1 MKIKPAV
8 SLNPGDIITLADVK
22 FAVLDIIDGNP
33 FVVALTNQGNSRFG
47 DSNNYA
53 NSTLRNVVEN
63 WLEDLDLD
71 TDLVME
77 REIDLTTLDGYK
89 GYGKLKV
96 KAAPLTMDE
105 ARKYAELI
113 PDPDDWSWLATGWG
127 APEHFG
133 STVALYVYSNG
144 GWNSGDCSNSYGIRP
159 ALVLPSTLLVSDDG
173 TIFTNTPPTI
183 TSASGASGVNLGSKT
198 AAFSFTYKVA
208 DADGDKLTVTEKL
221 DGTTMKTRTNISS
234 GTTLT
239 FEYPSTA
246 ANFQK
251 ILNGSHVLT
260 VEVSDG
266 KKTATF
272 KANFTKAVY
281 EATITLKTPLAVAG
295 DITAAVLSVVGDIP
309 AGAIYKVEVTN
320 NAKDTSPAWQD
331 VTSEVKSG
339 VNIVFTNK
347 TAANGAAF
355 NFRITVKRGTSTG
368 GYISGVGGAFQ

>member
-77 REIDLTTLDGYK
+77 REIDLTTLDGYT
-89 GYGKLKV
+89 GYGMLKV

-133 STVALYVYSNG
+133 SALALGVYSNG
-144 GWNSGDCSNSYGIRP
+144 GWRGYYCSGSGGIRP
-159 ALVLPSTLLVSDDG
+159 ALMLSSALLTSVEIKTDLSDVSTDDLM
-173 TIFTNTPPTI
+173 
-183 TSASGASGVNLGSKT
+183 A
-198 AAFSFTYKVA
+198 
-208 DADGDKLTVTEKL
+208 E
-221 DGTTMKTRTNISS
+221 
-234 GTTLT
+234 
-239 FEYPSTA
+239 
-246 ANFQK
+246 
-251 ILNGSHVLT
+251 
-260 VEVSDG
+260 
-266 KKTATF
+266 
-272 KANFTKAVY
+272 
-281 EATITLKTPLAVAG
+281 LKR
-295 DITAAVLSVVGDIP
+295 
-309 AGAIYKVEVTN
+309 
-320 NAKDTSPAWQD
+320 
-331 VTSEVKSG
+331 
-339 VNIVFTNK
+339 
-347 TAANGAAF
+347 
-355 NFRITVKRGTSTG
+355 RIEE
-368 GYISGVGGAFQ
+368 

>member
-133 STVALYVYSNG
+133 STYALLVDSNG
-144 GWNSGDCSNSYGIRP
+144 VWHRLDCSGSVGIRP
-159 ALVLPSTLLVSDDG
+159 ALMLSSALLTSVEIKTDLSDVSTDDLM
-173 TIFTNTPPTI
+173 
-183 TSASGASGVNLGSKT
+183 A
-198 AAFSFTYKVA
+198 
-208 DADGDKLTVTEKL
+208 E
-221 DGTTMKTRTNISS
+221 
-234 GTTLT
+234 
-239 FEYPSTA
+239 
-246 ANFQK
+246 
-251 ILNGSHVLT
+251 
-260 VEVSDG
+260 
-266 KKTATF
+266 
-272 KANFTKAVY
+272 
-281 EATITLKTPLAVAG
+281 LKR
-295 DITAAVLSVVGDIP
+295 
-309 AGAIYKVEVTN
+309 
-320 NAKDTSPAWQD
+320 
-331 VTSEVKSG
+331 
-339 VNIVFTNK
+339 
-347 TAANGAAF
+347 
-355 NFRITVKRGTSTG
+355 RIEE
-368 GYISGVGGAFQ
+368 

>member
-33 FVVALTNQGNSRFG
+33 FVVALTNQGSSRFG

-63 WLEDLDLD
+63 WLEDLDID

-133 STVALYVYSNG
+133 SQFALYVGSNG
-144 GWNSGDCSNSYGIRP
+144 GWDGSNCSNSGGIRP
-159 ALVLPSTLLVSDDG
+159 ALMLSSALLTSVEIKTDLSDVSTDDLM
-173 TIFTNTPPTI
+173 
-183 TSASGASGVNLGSKT
+183 A
-198 AAFSFTYKVA
+198 
-208 DADGDKLTVTEKL
+208 E
-221 DGTTMKTRTNISS
+221 
-234 GTTLT
+234 
-239 FEYPSTA
+239 
-246 ANFQK
+246 
-251 ILNGSHVLT
+251 
-260 VEVSDG
+260 
-266 KKTATF
+266 
-272 KANFTKAVY
+272 
-281 EATITLKTPLAVAG
+281 LKR
-295 DITAAVLSVVGDIP
+295 
-309 AGAIYKVEVTN
+309 
-320 NAKDTSPAWQD
+320 
-331 VTSEVKSG
+331 
-339 VNIVFTNK
+339 
-347 TAANGAAF
+347 
-355 NFRITVKRGTSTG
+355 RIEE
-368 GYISGVGGAFQ
+368 

>member
-33 FVVALTNQGNSRFG
+33 FVVALTNQGSSRFG

-63 WLEDLDLD
+63 WLEDLDID

-133 STVALYVYSNG
+133 SQLALRVNSNG
-144 GWNSGDCSNSYGIRP
+144 SWRNYYCSDSYGVRP
-159 ALVLPSTLLVSDDG
+159 ALMLSSALLTSVEIKTDLSDVSTDDLM
-173 TIFTNTPPTI
+173 
-183 TSASGASGVNLGSKT
+183 A
-198 AAFSFTYKVA
+198 
-208 DADGDKLTVTEKL
+208 E
-221 DGTTMKTRTNISS
+221 
-234 GTTLT
+234 
-239 FEYPSTA
+239 
-246 ANFQK
+246 
-251 ILNGSHVLT
+251 
-260 VEVSDG
+260 
-266 KKTATF
+266 
-272 KANFTKAVY
+272 
-281 EATITLKTPLAVAG
+281 LKR
-295 DITAAVLSVVGDIP
+295 
-309 AGAIYKVEVTN
+309 
-320 NAKDTSPAWQD
+320 
-331 VTSEVKSG
+331 
-339 VNIVFTNK
+339 
-347 TAANGAAF
+347 
-355 NFRITVKRGTSTG
+355 RIEE
-368 GYISGVGGAFQ
+368 

>member
-63 WLEDLDLD
+63 WLEDLDID

-89 GYGKLKV
+89 GYSKLKV

-133 STVALYVYSNG
+133 SQHALHVYSG
-144 GWNSGDCSNSYGIRP
+144 GDWDSNNCSSSNGIRP
-159 ALVLPSTLLVSDDG
+159 ALMLSSALLTSVEIKTDLSDVSTDDLM
-173 TIFTNTPPTI
+173 
-183 TSASGASGVNLGSKT
+183 A
-198 AAFSFTYKVA
+198 
-208 DADGDKLTVTEKL
+208 E
-221 DGTTMKTRTNISS
+221 
-234 GTTLT
+234 
-239 FEYPSTA
+239 
-246 ANFQK
+246 
-251 ILNGSHVLT
+251 
-260 VEVSDG
+260 
-266 KKTATF
+266 
-272 KANFTKAVY
+272 
-281 EATITLKTPLAVAG
+281 LKR
-295 DITAAVLSVVGDIP
+295 
-309 AGAIYKVEVTN
+309 
-320 NAKDTSPAWQD
+320 
-331 VTSEVKSG
+331 
-339 VNIVFTNK
+339 
-347 TAANGAAF
+347 
-355 NFRITVKRGTSTG
+355 RIEE
-368 GYISGVGGAFQ
+368 

>member
-77 REIDLTTLDGYK
+77 REIDPTTLDGYK

-133 STVALYVYSNG
+133 STLALSVNSNG
-144 GWNSGDCSNSYGIRP
+144 SWGSGSCSYSGGVRP
-159 ALVLPSTLLVSDDG
+159 ALMLSSALLTSVEIKTDLSDVSTDDLM
-173 TIFTNTPPTI
+173 
-183 TSASGASGVNLGSKT
+183 A
-198 AAFSFTYKVA
+198 
-208 DADGDKLTVTEKL
+208 E
-221 DGTTMKTRTNISS
+221 
-234 GTTLT
+234 
-239 FEYPSTA
+239 
-246 ANFQK
+246 
-251 ILNGSHVLT
+251 
-260 VEVSDG
+260 
-266 KKTATF
+266 
-272 KANFTKAVY
+272 
-281 EATITLKTPLAVAG
+281 LKR
-295 DITAAVLSVVGDIP
+295 
-309 AGAIYKVEVTN
+309 
-320 NAKDTSPAWQD
+320 
-331 VTSEVKSG
+331 
-339 VNIVFTNK
+339 
-347 TAANGAAF
+347 
-355 NFRITVKRGTSTG
+355 RIEE
-368 GYISGVGGAFQ
+368 

>member
-33 FVVALTNQGNSRFG
+33 FVVALTNQGSSRFG

-63 WLEDLDLD
+63 WLEDLDID

-133 STVALYVYSNG
+133 SQGALYVHSNG
-144 GWNSGDCSNSYGIRP
+144 NWYGNFCSYSGGVRP
-159 ALVLPSTLLVSDDG
+159 ALMLSSALLTSVEIKTDLSDVSTDDLM
-173 TIFTNTPPTI
+173 
-183 TSASGASGVNLGSKT
+183 A
-198 AAFSFTYKVA
+198 
-208 DADGDKLTVTEKL
+208 E
-221 DGTTMKTRTNISS
+221 
-234 GTTLT
+234 
-239 FEYPSTA
+239 
-246 ANFQK
+246 
-251 ILNGSHVLT
+251 
-260 VEVSDG
+260 
-266 KKTATF
+266 
-272 KANFTKAVY
+272 
-281 EATITLKTPLAVAG
+281 LKR
-295 DITAAVLSVVGDIP
+295 
-309 AGAIYKVEVTN
+309 
-320 NAKDTSPAWQD
+320 
-331 VTSEVKSG
+331 
-339 VNIVFTNK
+339 
-347 TAANGAAF
+347 
-355 NFRITVKRGTSTG
+355 RIEE
-368 GYISGVGGAFQ
+368 

>member
-33 FVVALTNQGNSRFG
+33 FVVALTNQGSSRFG

-63 WLEDLDLD
+63 WLEDLDID

-133 STVALYVYSNG
+133 SQDALAVYSNG
-144 GWNSGDCSNSYGIRP
+144 LWRGSFCSRSYGIRP
-159 ALVLPSTLLVSDDG
+159 ALMLSSALLTSVEIKTDLSDVSTDDLM
-173 TIFTNTPPTI
+173 
-183 TSASGASGVNLGSKT
+183 A
-198 AAFSFTYKVA
+198 
-208 DADGDKLTVTEKL
+208 E
-221 DGTTMKTRTNISS
+221 
-234 GTTLT
+234 
-239 FEYPSTA
+239 
-246 ANFQK
+246 
-251 ILNGSHVLT
+251 
-260 VEVSDG
+260 
-266 KKTATF
+266 
-272 KANFTKAVY
+272 
-281 EATITLKTPLAVAG
+281 LKR
-295 DITAAVLSVVGDIP
+295 
-309 AGAIYKVEVTN
+309 
-320 NAKDTSPAWQD
+320 
-331 VTSEVKSG
+331 
-339 VNIVFTNK
+339 
-347 TAANGAAF
+347 
-355 NFRITVKRGTSTG
+355 RIEE
-368 GYISGVGGAFQ
+368 

>member
-33 FVVALTNQGNSRFG
+33 FVVALTNQGSSRFG

-63 WLEDLDLD
+63 WLEDLDID

-133 STVALYVYSNG
+133 SQRALRVRSDG
-144 GWNSGDCSNSYGIRP
+144 GWDDYGCSNSGGIRP
-159 ALVLPSTLLVSDDG
+159 ALMLSSALLTSVEIKTDLSDVSTDDLM
-173 TIFTNTPPTI
+173 
-183 TSASGASGVNLGSKT
+183 A
-198 AAFSFTYKVA
+198 
-208 DADGDKLTVTEKL
+208 E
-221 DGTTMKTRTNISS
+221 
-234 GTTLT
+234 
-239 FEYPSTA
+239 
-246 ANFQK
+246 
-251 ILNGSHVLT
+251 
-260 VEVSDG
+260 
-266 KKTATF
+266 
-272 KANFTKAVY
+272 
-281 EATITLKTPLAVAG
+281 LKR
-295 DITAAVLSVVGDIP
+295 
-309 AGAIYKVEVTN
+309 
-320 NAKDTSPAWQD
+320 
-331 VTSEVKSG
+331 
-339 VNIVFTNK
+339 
-347 TAANGAAF
+347 
-355 NFRITVKRGTSTG
+355 RIEE
-368 GYISGVGGAFQ
+368 

>member
-33 FVVALTNQGNSRFG
+33 FVVALTNQGSSRFG

-63 WLEDLDLD
+63 WLEDLDID

-133 STVALYVYSNG
+133 SQFALGVGSNG
-144 GWNSGDCSNSYGIRP
+144 SWYSGSCSNSGGIRP
-159 ALVLPSTLLVSDDG
+159 ALMLSSALLTSVEIKTDLSDVSTDDLM
-173 TIFTNTPPTI
+173 
-183 TSASGASGVNLGSKT
+183 A
-198 AAFSFTYKVA
+198 
-208 DADGDKLTVTEKL
+208 E
-221 DGTTMKTRTNISS
+221 
-234 GTTLT
+234 
-239 FEYPSTA
+239 
-246 ANFQK
+246 
-251 ILNGSHVLT
+251 
-260 VEVSDG
+260 
-266 KKTATF
+266 
-272 KANFTKAVY
+272 
-281 EATITLKTPLAVAG
+281 LKR
-295 DITAAVLSVVGDIP
+295 
-309 AGAIYKVEVTN
+309 
-320 NAKDTSPAWQD
+320 
-331 VTSEVKSG
+331 
-339 VNIVFTNK
+339 
-347 TAANGAAF
+347 
-355 NFRITVKRGTSTG
+355 RIEE
-368 GYISGVGGAFQ
+368 

>member
-33 FVVALTNQGNSRFG
+33 FVVALTNQGSSRFG

-63 WLEDLDLD
+63 WLEDLDID

-133 STVALYVYSNG
+133 SQRALYVYSNG
-144 GWNSGDCSNSYGIRP
+144 GWLNGSCSNSRGIRP
-159 ALVLPSTLLVSDDG
+159 ALMLSSALLTSVEIKTDLSDVSTDDLM
-173 TIFTNTPPTI
+173 
-183 TSASGASGVNLGSKT
+183 A
-198 AAFSFTYKVA
+198 
-208 DADGDKLTVTEKL
+208 E
-221 DGTTMKTRTNISS
+221 
-234 GTTLT
+234 
-239 FEYPSTA
+239 
-246 ANFQK
+246 
-251 ILNGSHVLT
+251 
-260 VEVSDG
+260 
-266 KKTATF
+266 
-272 KANFTKAVY
+272 
-281 EATITLKTPLAVAG
+281 LKR
-295 DITAAVLSVVGDIP
+295 
-309 AGAIYKVEVTN
+309 
-320 NAKDTSPAWQD
+320 
-331 VTSEVKSG
+331 
-339 VNIVFTNK
+339 
-347 TAANGAAF
+347 
-355 NFRITVKRGTSTG
+355 RIEE
-368 GYISGVGGAFQ
+368 

>member
-63 WLEDLDLD
+63 WLEDLDID

-133 STVALYVYSNG
+133 SQYALGVGSNG
-144 GWNSGDCSNSYGIRP
+144 DWSNSNCSNSRGIRP
-159 ALVLPSTLLVSDDG
+159 ALMLSSALLTSVEIKTDLSDVSTDDLM
-173 TIFTNTPPTI
+173 
-183 TSASGASGVNLGSKT
+183 A
-198 AAFSFTYKVA
+198 
-208 DADGDKLTVTEKL
+208 E
-221 DGTTMKTRTNISS
+221 
-234 GTTLT
+234 
-239 FEYPSTA
+239 
-246 ANFQK
+246 
-251 ILNGSHVLT
+251 
-260 VEVSDG
+260 
-266 KKTATF
+266 
-272 KANFTKAVY
+272 
-281 EATITLKTPLAVAG
+281 LKR
-295 DITAAVLSVVGDIP
+295 
-309 AGAIYKVEVTN
+309 
-320 NAKDTSPAWQD
+320 
-331 VTSEVKSG
+331 
-339 VNIVFTNK
+339 
-347 TAANGAAF
+347 
-355 NFRITVKRGTSTG
+355 RIEE
-368 GYISGVGGAFQ
+368 

>member
-33 FVVALTNQGNSRFG
+33 FVVALTNQGSSRFG

-63 WLEDLDLD
+63 WLEDLDID

-133 STVALYVYSNG
+133 SQLALGVS
-144 GWNSGDCSNSYGIRP
+144 SDGDWDSDGCSNSSGIRP
-159 ALVLPSTLLVSDDG
+159 ALMLSSALLTSVEIKTDLSDVSTDDLM
-173 TIFTNTPPTI
+173 
-183 TSASGASGVNLGSKT
+183 A
-198 AAFSFTYKVA
+198 
-208 DADGDKLTVTEKL
+208 E
-221 DGTTMKTRTNISS
+221 
-234 GTTLT
+234 
-239 FEYPSTA
+239 
-246 ANFQK
+246 
-251 ILNGSHVLT
+251 
-260 VEVSDG
+260 
-266 KKTATF
+266 
-272 KANFTKAVY
+272 
-281 EATITLKTPLAVAG
+281 LKR
-295 DITAAVLSVVGDIP
+295 
-309 AGAIYKVEVTN
+309 
-320 NAKDTSPAWQD
+320 
-331 VTSEVKSG
+331 
-339 VNIVFTNK
+339 
-347 TAANGAAF
+347 
-355 NFRITVKRGTSTG
+355 RIEE
-368 GYISGVGGAFQ
+368 

>member
-133 STVALYVYSNG
+133 SQLALSVNSSGNWSNG
-144 GWNSGDCSNSYGIRP
+144 SCSNSNGIRP
-159 ALVLPSTLLVSDDG
+159 ALMLSSALLTSVEIKTDLSDVSTDDLM
-173 TIFTNTPPTI
+173 
-183 TSASGASGVNLGSKT
+183 A
-198 AAFSFTYKVA
+198 
-208 DADGDKLTVTEKL
+208 E
-221 DGTTMKTRTNISS
+221 
-234 GTTLT
+234 
-239 FEYPSTA
+239 
-246 ANFQK
+246 
-251 ILNGSHVLT
+251 
-260 VEVSDG
+260 
-266 KKTATF
+266 
-272 KANFTKAVY
+272 
-281 EATITLKTPLAVAG
+281 LKR
-295 DITAAVLSVVGDIP
+295 
-309 AGAIYKVEVTN
+309 
-320 NAKDTSPAWQD
+320 
-331 VTSEVKSG
+331 
-339 VNIVFTNK
+339 
-347 TAANGAAF
+347 
-355 NFRITVKRGTSTG
+355 RIEE
-368 GYISGVGGAFQ
+368 

>member
-33 FVVALTNQGNSRFG
+33 FVVALTNQGSSRFG

-63 WLEDLDLD
+63 WLEDLDID

-133 STVALYVYSNG
+133 STLALYVYSDGDWGGNG
-144 GWNSGDCSNSYGIRP
+144 CSGSFGVRP
-159 ALVLPSTLLVSDDG
+159 ALMLSSALLTSVEIKTDLSDVSTDDLM
-173 TIFTNTPPTI
+173 
-183 TSASGASGVNLGSKT
+183 A
-198 AAFSFTYKVA
+198 
-208 DADGDKLTVTEKL
+208 E
-221 DGTTMKTRTNISS
+221 
-234 GTTLT
+234 
-239 FEYPSTA
+239 
-246 ANFQK
+246 
-251 ILNGSHVLT
+251 
-260 VEVSDG
+260 
-266 KKTATF
+266 
-272 KANFTKAVY
+272 
-281 EATITLKTPLAVAG
+281 LKR
-295 DITAAVLSVVGDIP
+295 
-309 AGAIYKVEVTN
+309 
-320 NAKDTSPAWQD
+320 
-331 VTSEVKSG
+331 
-339 VNIVFTNK
+339 
-347 TAANGAAF
+347 
-355 NFRITVKRGTSTG
+355 RIEE
-368 GYISGVGGAFQ
+368 

>member
-33 FVVALTNQGNSRFG
+33 FVVALTNQGSSRFG

-63 WLEDLDLD
+63 WLEDLDID

-133 STVALYVYSNG
+133 SQYALGVYSNG
-144 GWNSGDCSNSYGIRP
+144 GWYNNYCSSSYGIRP
-159 ALVLPSTLLVSDDG
+159 ALMLSSALLTSVEIKTDLSDVSTDDLM
-173 TIFTNTPPTI
+173 
-183 TSASGASGVNLGSKT
+183 A
-198 AAFSFTYKVA
+198 
-208 DADGDKLTVTEKL
+208 E
-221 DGTTMKTRTNISS
+221 
-234 GTTLT
+234 
-239 FEYPSTA
+239 
-246 ANFQK
+246 
-251 ILNGSHVLT
+251 
-260 VEVSDG
+260 
-266 KKTATF
+266 
-272 KANFTKAVY
+272 
-281 EATITLKTPLAVAG
+281 LKR
-295 DITAAVLSVVGDIP
+295 
-309 AGAIYKVEVTN
+309 
-320 NAKDTSPAWQD
+320 
-331 VTSEVKSG
+331 
-339 VNIVFTNK
+339 
-347 TAANGAAF
+347 
-355 NFRITVKRGTSTG
+355 RIEE
-368 GYISGVGGAFQ
+368 

>member
-33 FVVALTNQGNSRFG
+33 FVVALTNQGSSRFG

-63 WLEDLDLD
+63 WLEDLDID

-133 STVALYVYSNG
+133 SQLALGVNSNG
-144 GWNSGDCSNSYGIRP
+144 YWNYDGCSLSSGIRP
-159 ALVLPSTLLVSDDG
+159 ALMLSSALLTSVEIKTDLSDVSTDDLM
-173 TIFTNTPPTI
+173 
-183 TSASGASGVNLGSKT
+183 A
-198 AAFSFTYKVA
+198 
-208 DADGDKLTVTEKL
+208 E
-221 DGTTMKTRTNISS
+221 
-234 GTTLT
+234 
-239 FEYPSTA
+239 
-246 ANFQK
+246 
-251 ILNGSHVLT
+251 
-260 VEVSDG
+260 
-266 KKTATF
+266 
-272 KANFTKAVY
+272 
-281 EATITLKTPLAVAG
+281 LKR
-295 DITAAVLSVVGDIP
+295 
-309 AGAIYKVEVTN
+309 
-320 NAKDTSPAWQD
+320 
-331 VTSEVKSG
+331 
-339 VNIVFTNK
+339 
-347 TAANGAAF
+347 
-355 NFRITVKRGTSTG
+355 RIEE
-368 GYISGVGGAFQ
+368 

>member
-33 FVVALTNQGNSRFG
+33 FVVALTNQGSSRFG

-63 WLEDLDLD
+63 WLEDLDID

-133 STVALYVYSNG
+133 SQLALGVGSSG
-144 GWNSGDCSNSYGIRP
+144 GWYDDGFCSGSGGVRP
-159 ALVLPSTLLVSDDG
+159 ALMLSSALLTSVEIKTDLSDVSTDDLM
-173 TIFTNTPPTI
+173 
-183 TSASGASGVNLGSKT
+183 A
-198 AAFSFTYKVA
+198 
-208 DADGDKLTVTEKL
+208 E
-221 DGTTMKTRTNISS
+221 
-234 GTTLT
+234 
-239 FEYPSTA
+239 
-246 ANFQK
+246 
-251 ILNGSHVLT
+251 
-260 VEVSDG
+260 
-266 KKTATF
+266 
-272 KANFTKAVY
+272 
-281 EATITLKTPLAVAG
+281 LKR
-295 DITAAVLSVVGDIP
+295 
-309 AGAIYKVEVTN
+309 
-320 NAKDTSPAWQD
+320 
-331 VTSEVKSG
+331 
-339 VNIVFTNK
+339 
-347 TAANGAAF
+347 
-355 NFRITVKRGTSTG
+355 RIEE
-368 GYISGVGGAFQ
+368 

>member
-33 FVVALTNQGNSRFG
+33 FVVALTNQGSSRFG

-63 WLEDLDLD
+63 WLEDLDID

-133 STVALYVYSNG
+133 SLYALRVNSDG
-144 GWNSGDCSNSYGIRP
+144 GWGYGYCSYSYGIRP
-159 ALVLPSTLLVSDDG
+159 ALMLSSALLTSVEIKTDLSDVSTDDLM
-173 TIFTNTPPTI
+173 
-183 TSASGASGVNLGSKT
+183 A
-198 AAFSFTYKVA
+198 
-208 DADGDKLTVTEKL
+208 E
-221 DGTTMKTRTNISS
+221 
-234 GTTLT
+234 
-239 FEYPSTA
+239 
-246 ANFQK
+246 
-251 ILNGSHVLT
+251 
-260 VEVSDG
+260 
-266 KKTATF
+266 
-272 KANFTKAVY
+272 
-281 EATITLKTPLAVAG
+281 LKR
-295 DITAAVLSVVGDIP
+295 
-309 AGAIYKVEVTN
+309 
-320 NAKDTSPAWQD
+320 
-331 VTSEVKSG
+331 
-339 VNIVFTNK
+339 
-347 TAANGAAF
+347 
-355 NFRITVKRGTSTG
+355 RIEE
-368 GYISGVGGAFQ
+368 